1 MKERPVVGIDVSKAT
16 VEVGIVPGDRVF
28 TCAREAKALD
38 GLAEDV
44 RKLRPRLVVLEATG
58 GLEMD
63 VIDALLRQ
71 GLPVHRSE
79 PSRARH
85 FAKSLGR
92 HAKTDGIDAL
102 VLARFG
108 ATGELKA
115 QSFANEEERHLEA
128 LVTRRRQL
136 VDMITAEK
144 NRLGA
149 SADARAR
156 ASVQKH
162 LKFLEREQRA
172 VEAAIEKALAA
183 TPEMQAKADLLRTAP
198 GVGKV
203 TAATLVASMPEL
215 GQLNRW
221 QAAALSGTAPFDNTS
236 GTFKGKS
243 RIWGGRADVRRVL
256 YMATL
261 AASIRQTWIRA
272 LYLKHLAKGKTK
284 KAALTACMRQNI
296 VRLNAMLRDNEPWRQ
311 TAPAAG

>member
-1 MKERPVVGIDVSKAT
+1 MKERPVVGIDVSKAA
-16 VEVGIVPGDRVF
+16 VEIGIVPGDRVF
-28 TCAREAKALD
+28 ACAREARALD
-38 GLAEDV
+38 GLAKDL

-85 FAKSLGR
+85 FAKALGR

-108 ATGELKA
+108 ATGQLKA
-115 QSFANEEERHLEA
+115 QSFANKQERHLEA

-144 NRLGA
+144 NRLAA

-162 LKFLEREQRA
+162 LKFLERERRA
-172 VEAAIEKALAA
+172 VEADIEKALAA
-183 TPEMQAKADLLRTAP
+183 TPQMQAKADLLRTAP

-215 GQLNRW
+215 GQLDRW
-221 QAAALSGTAPFDNTS
+221 QVAALSGTAPFDNKS
-236 GTFKGKS
+236 GKFNGTS

-261 AASIRQTWIRA
+261 AASIRPTWIRER
-272 LYLKHLAKGKTK
+272 YLKLLAMGKTK

-296 VRLNAMLRDNEPWRQ
+296 VRLNAMLRDNAPWRQ